1 MFGKFVILLLSLCI
15 SGVAINAAETSHHY
29 ILKNADMVK
38 IDKVANDTITTLT
51 GNVNLIYDDI
61 EFFADNAQIFQ
72 KDKKVKFTGNV
83 KAIDDTLEAG
93 AQKATYSHKENE
105 LFLERRAY
113 FIEKNS
119 QMKKQK
125 HIRADKINYFKGRK
139 FVEAEGNIFA
149 NDLTQD
155 MNLMCG
161 HFRYDIEKGYGVARD
176 NPELTFQ
183 RKRTVKVYS
192 QQMEFF
198 YNDHKFIATYD
209 VKIEMKDSHANSR
222 FLIYFQ
228 DDKKAVLLG
237 NPGFY
242 SDTSDAF
249 AEEFHILFDEETIDK
264 LYLINNGEIHFRSK
278 EQTKKLNYL
287 FADKIMLN
295 LENERLCYINAN
307 DVTKSFLKKSETEGE
322 NFYINKMKT
331 KELEVFFDDDENVE
345 KVIASQNIKGIYK
358 FLPKE

>member
-1 MFGKFVILLLSLCI
+1 
-15 SGVAINAAETSHHY
+15 
-29 ILKNADMVK
+29 MVK

-72 KDKKVKFTGNV
+72 KDKRIKLNKNV

-93 AQKATYSHKENE
+93 AQRATYFHKENE
-105 LFLERRAY
+105 LFLEKQAY
-113 FIEKNS
+113 FIENS
-119 QMKKQK
+119 QTEKLRY
-125 HIRADKINYFKGRK
+125 INADRINYFRSKK
-139 FVEAEGNIFA
+139 EVKAKGNIFA
-149 NDLTQD
+149 NDLAQD
-155 MNLMCG
+155 MNLICG
-161 HFRYDIEKGYGVARD
+161 HFRYDIEKGYGVARN

-198 YNDHKFIATYD
+198 YNDHKFIATYN

-237 NPGFY
+237 NPRFY
-242 SDTSDAF
+242 SDTSDAL

-264 LYLINNGEIHFRSK
+264 LYLINNGEIHFKSEK
-278 EQTKKLNYL
+278 QTKKLNYL

-307 DVTKSFLKKSETEGE
+307 DVTKSFLKKSETEGKD
-322 NFYINKMKT
+322 FYINKMKT